1 MAPVAPALVAIEGL
15 PMLAAPL
22 QHELQRHKEALKT
35 TLAHTHE
42 RGRLRARLE
51 QYLDGSPGGL
61 ILVEGPPGSGVS
73 TLLAQLAVRRPLPL
87 WRADVAGAH
96 SLHLLYA
103 QLVACY
109 RPSLPLVDPSVTT
122 DPAAFERL
130 LADLVRC
137 NPHHPVVLAF
147 DELTPPGQPRY
158 PGPLPLLIDLPPGVT
173 ILLGCS
179 PGTVPP
185 WRPIARLCL
194 PGDDPDSTLVQ
205 AQTLRAT
212 GCPSSWI
219 GPLLLAAQ
227 GNFLYLR
234 LAVAMLQTKELALQ
248 TLPQGLEAL
257 LRHWWAGLAPAERQ
271 LALLLAAADAPVPP
285 SLAALVLK
293 HNPIPLLARWQQ
305 SKLLTLSCE
314 ARVGLDVNGP
324 PLPPVRTVRFVH
336 RAIPTLIAHIAPTEV
351 AHMHQSLAE
360 FAVQRNV
367 TVPRHHQSGHQS
379 VRHDEPT
386 GPYLRQAYARHA
398 ALASAT
404 IPSGQRQVPT
414 VRSRPA
420 SAPPPAASQHEFRLE
435 PDQAWVSTHERNGTL
450 WYAYDEVRW
459 WLRMLVETN
468 THQTDELGSLG
479 DLIST
484 ALRTGTLASRVR
496 TLDPAMTAEAFVQ
509 AIGHSG
515 REVALK
521 QVMEHVE
528 RLPDGF
534 QKAVILRRLGE
545 ICYTNRMRPTAMRL
559 LSRALDLEANPF
571 SRTWHESRAT
581 LHMALAQA
589 ALRLGDV
596 EATLAITE
604 RIEHLERRAMVETE
618 VVRHLVTL
626 GAWDEARLLACGM
639 MHETMGAWARAE
651 VGVALVRA
659 GHPDGKRLIDT
670 STLAT
675 VVAWAEIELACSEA
689 EHNEAAAR
697 QRIARLTTQSQRDR
711 GLAAL
716 ARTLAALGNDGAAL
730 SAAESI
736 VGVETRIA
744 ALIELR
750 LTLNGLVAMLA
761 LEQATRAI
769 DAVNEAERAPL
780 LVALAAALATLGR
793 TERALALADT
803 LPPGEERH
811 RAMAKVAVALVQT
824 GAYEAAYRLME
835 KVEDVDEQAWVY
847 TEWARHLG
855 LAGHWDEAMAL
866 CQRIPDPAQQAHAL
880 ANLSIEQARNDDPRL
895 AMQKAL
901 TITSSV
907 ERTRALI
914 VMAPHL
920 IAAGANDEALA
931 LANEPS
937 VLSPGEDRA
946 RYLAAIGIAQAEQGH
961 TINAATV
968 IASIRRPAER
978 ARASAALIYALAD
991 EHPRLARS
999 ILASILRTSAYGRE
1013 AILRTLEVTAPAL
1026 ARLGGAALLIATAA
1040 AADECDQW

>member
-1 MAPVAPALVAIEGL
+1 
-15 PMLAAPL
+15 MLAAPL
-22 QHELQRHKEALKT
+22 QHELARHKEALKT
-35 TLAHTHE
+35 ALAHTHE
-42 RGRLRARLE
+42 RARLCTRLE

-87 WRADVAGAH
+87 WQSAVAGAQ

-109 RPSLPLVDPSVTT
+109 RPTLPLVDPSVTT

-130 LADLVRC
+130 VADIVRR
-137 NPHHPVVLAF
+137 NPHHPVVLAL

-158 PGPLPLLIDLPPGVT
+158 PGPLPLLVDLPPGVT

-179 PGTVPP
+179 PGAAPP

-205 AQTLRAT
+205 AQILRAI

-234 LAVAMLQTKELALQ
+234 LAVAMLHTKQLALQ
-248 TLPQGLEAL
+248 ALPQGLEAL
-257 LRHWWAGLAPAERQ
+257 LLHWWAMLAPAERQ
-271 LALLLAAADAPVPP
+271 LALVLAAADAPIPP

-293 HNPIPLLARWQQ
+293 YNPILLLARWQQ
-305 SKLLTLSCE
+305 GKLLTLSCE
-314 ARVGLDVNGP
+314 ARAGLDGDGS
-324 PLPPVRTVRFVH
+324 PLPPVRSVRFAH
-336 RAIPTLIAHIAPTEV
+336 RAIPTLVAQIAPTEV
-351 AHMHQSLAE
+351 ARMHQSLAE
-360 FAVQRNV
+360 LAVQRNV
-367 TVPRHHQSGHQS
+367 TVPRHDQPGQQP

-398 ALASAT
+398 ALASST
-404 IPSGQRQVPT
+404 IPSGQRPVST
-414 VRSRPA
+414 VRPRPA
-420 SAPPPAASQHEFRLE
+420 NATPHEFMLE
-435 PDQAWVSTHERNGTL
+435 PDHAWVRTHERNGTL
-450 WYAYDEVRW
+450 WYAYDELRW
-459 WLRMLVETN
+459 RLRMLVETSIY
-468 THQTDELGSLG
+468 QTNELGSLS

-496 TLDPAMTAEAFVQ
+496 TLDPAMAAEAFVQ
-509 AIGHSG
+509 AIEHSG

-521 QVMEHVE
+521 QVMDQVE
-528 RLPDGF
+528 RLPDGL

-545 ICYTNRMRPTAMRL
+545 ICYANRMRPTAMRL
-559 LSRALDLEANPF
+559 LSRALDLEANPL
-571 SRTWHESRAT
+571 SRAWHESRET
-581 LHMALAQA
+581 LHMALARA
-589 ALRLGDV
+589 ALRLGEV
-596 EATLAITE
+596 AATLAITE

-626 GAWDEARLLACGM
+626 GAWEEACHLACGM

-659 GHPDGKRLIDT
+659 GHPDGQRLID
-670 STLAT
+670 SSSLAT
-675 VVAWAEIELACSEA
+675 VVAWAEIELACSEVQ
-689 EHNEAAAR
+689 HDEAAAR
-697 QRIARLTTQSQRDR
+697 QRIARLATQSQRDR

-716 ARTLAALGNDGAAL
+716 TRTLAALGNDGAAL

-769 DAVNEAERAPL
+769 GAVNEAERAPL
-780 LVALAAALATLGR
+780 LVALAAALAILGR
-793 TERALALADT
+793 IERAITLANT

-811 RAMAKVAVALVQT
+811 RAMAKVAVAMVQT

-835 KVEDVDEQAWVY
+835 KVEDTDEQAWVY

-855 LAGHWDEAMAL
+855 LTGHWDEAMAL
-866 CQRIPDPAQQAHAL
+866 CQRIPDPTQQAHAI

-895 AMQKAL
+895 AVQKAL
-901 TITSSV
+901 TITWAA

-914 VMAPHL
+914 LMAPHM
-920 IAAGANDEALA
+920 IAAGADHEALA
-931 LANEPS
+931 LANDPS
-937 VLSPGEDRA
+937 VLAPGEDRA
-946 RYLAAIGIAQAEQGH
+946 RYLAAIGTAQAEQGH
-961 TINAATV
+961 TIAAATV

-978 ARASAALIYALAD
+978 ARAAAALIYALAD

-1026 ARLGGAALLIATAA
+1026 ARLGGAELLIATAA
-1040 AADECDQW
+1040 AADACDQW

>member
-1 MAPVAPALVAIEGL
+1 MALVAPALVAIEGL
-15 PMLAAPL
+15 PLLATPL

-35 TLAHTHE
+35 TLAHTLE
-42 RGRLRARLE
+42 RGQLRARLE
-51 QYLDGSPGGL
+51 QYLDDAPGGL

-87 WRADVAGAH
+87 WRADMAGAD

-109 RPSLPLVDPSVTT
+109 RPTLPLIDPSVTT
-122 DPAAFERL
+122 DPAAFKRL
-130 LADLVRC
+130 IADIVRC
-137 NPHHPVVLAF
+137 NPHHPVLLAL

-158 PGPLPLLIDLPPGVT
+158 PVPWPFLFDLPLGVT
-173 ILLGCS
+173 VLLGCS
-179 PGTVPP
+179 PGATPP
-185 WRPIARLCL
+185 WRTVARVSL

-205 AQTLRAT
+205 AQTLRAA
-212 GCPSSWI
+212 GCPSNWL

-234 LAVAMLQTKELALQ
+234 LAVAMLQTKQIAPQ
-248 TLPQGLEAL
+248 ALPQGLEAL
-257 LRHWWAGLAPAERQ
+257 LRHWWARLAPAERQ
-271 LALLLAAADAPVPP
+271 LALFLAAADAPVPP
-285 SLAALVLK
+285 GLAALVLK
-293 HNPIPLLARWQQ
+293 HNPLPLLARWQQ
-305 SKLLTLSCE
+305 GKLLTPSSE
-314 ARVGLDVNGP
+314 PRGGLDAKGN
-324 PLPPVRTVRFVH
+324 PLPPVRSVRFVH
-336 RAIPTLIAHIAPTEV
+336 RAIPTLIAQLAPTEV
-351 AHMHQSLAE
+351 ARMHQSLAE
-360 FAVQRNV
+360 VAVQRNV
-367 TVPRHHQSGHQS
+367 TVPHHNQSGFQS
-379 VRHDEPT
+379 IRHDEPT

-398 ALASAT
+398 ALAASPARIGARAVALT
-404 IPSGQRQVPT
+404 GR
-414 VRSRPA
+414 A
-420 SAPPPAASQHEFRLE
+420 SAPLPAAYEPRLSLE
-435 PDQAWVSTHERNGTL
+435 PDQVWIRTHERNGTL

-459 WLRMLVETN
+459 LLHVLVETSN
-468 THQTDELGSLG
+468 HQTDDLGSLG
-479 DLIST
+479 ELIRT

-496 TLDPAMTAEAFVQ
+496 TLDPAMAAEAFMQ
-509 AIGHSG
+509 AIEHGG
-515 REVALK
+515 REAALK
-521 QVMEHVE
+521 QVLEQVE
-528 RLPDGF
+528 RLPNGS

-559 LSRALDLEANPF
+559 LSRAIDLEANPF
-571 SRTWHESRAT
+571 ARAWHESRAT

-596 EATLAITE
+596 ETTLAITG

-659 GHPDGKRLIDT
+659 GHPDGQRLIDT

-697 QRIARLTTQSQRDR
+697 QRIARLATQSQRDR

-769 DAVNEAERAPL
+769 DTVNEAERAPL
-780 LVALAAALATLGR
+780 LVTLAAALVTLGQ
-793 TERALALADT
+793 TERAIALAAT

-811 RAMAKVAVALVQT
+811 RAIAKVVVALVQT
-824 GAYEAAYRLME
+824 SAYEAAYCLMKE
-835 KVEDVDEQAWVY
+835 VEDADEQAWVY

-855 LAGHWDEAMAL
+855 LAGHWDEATAL
-866 CQRIPDPAQQAHAL
+866 CQRIPDPAQQAHA
-880 ANLSIEQARNDDPRL
+880 
-895 AMQKAL
+895 
-901 TITSSV
+901 
-907 ERTRALI
+907 
-914 VMAPHL
+914 
-920 IAAGANDEALA
+920 
-931 LANEPS
+931 
-937 VLSPGEDRA
+937 
-946 RYLAAIGIAQAEQGH
+946 
-961 TINAATV
+961 
-968 IASIRRPAER
+968 
-978 ARASAALIYALAD
+978 
-991 EHPRLARS
+991 
-999 ILASILRTSAYGRE
+999 
-1013 AILRTLEVTAPAL
+1013 
-1026 ARLGGAALLIATAA
+1026 
-1040 AADECDQW
+1040 